1 MNSHFEEIYGLQPL
15 LKDIRSVLE
24 PTRGR
29 VILALAL
36 PFHPYGQN
44 WEEQVNTL
52 PEVFRKA
59 GFITRALTRLPYLCE
74 GDMYNDYYFLDNAL
88 FSNRYKHMEAQV
100 FRPTPIMYTSEE
112 GLCL

>member
-1 MNSHFEEIYGLQPL
+1 MFLFVLVGGKWEKPSEI
-15 LKDIRSVLE
+15 LE
-24 PTRGR
+24 
-29 VILALAL
+29 IK
-36 PFHPYGQN
+36 GQN
-44 WEEQVNTL
+44 WEEQVNSL

-59 GFITRALTRLPYLCE
+59 GFVIEAFTRLPYLCE

-100 FRPTPIMYTSEE
+100 FRPTPRMYTPEE